1 MVLDR
6 IRDMIQGEPTLPPG
20 PIHLPDYFPVE
31 PIGCEKKTQALFQ
44 CLIEKATPKHR
55 ELEGKNEHDLHYQ
68 IISSDKN
75 EQKTPEKDPL
85 EPCRSVIAHYKRCCD
100 RELKRKRNWRLTE
113 LYRVQEEYRYK
124 PKDDSSPATGE
135 KK

>member
-1 MVLDR
+1 
-6 IRDMIQGEPTLPPG
+6 MIQGEPTLPPG

-55 ELEGKNEHDLHYQ
+55 ELEGKNDHDLHYQ
-68 IISSDKN
+68 LSSTSTSSSSSSEKQ
-75 EQKTPEKDPL
+75 EKTPERDPL

-100 RELKRKRNWRLTE
+100 RELKRKRNWKLTE
-113 LYRVQEEYRYK
+113 LYRVQEEYRYQ
-124 PKDDSSPATGE
+124 PKNDSTDASE
-135 KK
+135 NK